1 MTTKKSLMFQEVSE
15 TPERFRVHAAAHANL
30 YFNLAKQ
37 IRAFSPEYVYIVG
50 RGTSDHAGVY
60 AKYLIEVELGIPVSS
75 AAPSVASIFGK
86 SLDLKRALVIIISQS
101 GRSPDVLAQAK
112 AAKAS
117 GALCVALVNDE
128 ASPLADI
135 ADVFI
140 PLLAGPEKAVAATKT
155 YLCTLFSILHIVAH
169 WKNDEKLLSLMT
181 TLPTLMAQAQAS
193 KPQLHLDV
201 LQNLRHCVVLGRGFG
216 YAIAREISLKIKE
229 ICAIQAEAFSSAEF
243 LHGPISLLNKQ
254 MTIIDISVVDESIV
268 AHSEQIDEIK
278 ARGGKV
284 CTLSFFDADTSPRF
298 LPLLIMQRFYLD
310 IEHIAQQM
318 GCDPDNPV
326 GLNKVTQT
334 R

>member
-1 MTTKKSLMFQEVSE
+1 MTISKSLMFTEVSE
-15 TPERFRVHAAAHANL
+15 TPQQFRVNAAQNFEL
-30 YFNLAKQ
+30 YKELAKK
-37 IRAFSPEYVYIVG
+37 IRDFNPEYVYIVG

-86 SLDLKRALVIIISQS
+86 TLDLKRALVLIISQS
-101 GRSPDVLAQAK
+101 GRSPDVLAQAT

-128 ASPLADI
+128 TSPLSDI
-135 ADVFI
+135 ADVFV

-169 WKNDEKLLSLMT
+169 WKNDEKLHAQLGL
-181 TLPTLMAQAQAS
+181 LPNMMAQAQTS
-193 KPQLHLDV
+193 TPQLDLQV
-201 LQNLRHCVVLGRGFG
+201 LQDIRHCVVLGRGFG

-254 MTIIDISVVDESIV
+254 LSVIDVSVCDESIV
-268 AHSEQIDEIK
+268 AHTEQIDEIK

-284 CTLSFFDADTSPRF
+284 CTLFYNGENISPRL

-318 GCDPDNPV
+318 GCDPDSPI